1 MSDESTIRVNFA
13 RPMPIFPLPYAALMP
28 HAMLPLHIFEPR
40 YRKLVREVLDGPG
53 QIALAV
59 MDFSRP
65 LLEDDAEALANSP
78 GSPAAFDPSTVPVRL
93 KPAVCVGQLVQH
105 HTFPDG
111 RYNIILHGVCRARIV
126 RELPGIEQRLYRLA
140 MLEPVGLTEEAAAER
155 AEQAEL
161 ALQMQLASNDPKPR
175 RGLAD
180 RRQRLLRL
188 MRQTSLRDLS
198 EAEAVAKHLEDDAIP
213 TSAILELV
221 SIALIDDREL
231 RYRLLAEGDV
241 NQRAELIESQLAELR
256 RLLDRAKP
264 QRKSDAPKGCHWN

>member
-65 LLEDDAEALANSP
+65 LLDDDAEHQAESK
-78 GSPAAFDPSTVPVRL
+78 GAFDPSTVPVRL

-105 HTFPDG
+105 HAFPDG

-161 ALQMQLASNDPKPR
+161 AMQIELDSNEPKPR

-241 NQRAELIESQLAELR
+241 NQRAELIEGQLAELR

-264 QRKSDAPKGCHWN
+264 QLKSDAPKGCHWN

>member
-40 YRKLVREVLDGPG
+40 YRKMIGEVLDGPG

-65 LLEDDAEALANSP
+65 LLEDDAEAAGEGGGAVEIAN
-78 GSPAAFDPSTVPVRL
+78 VPVRL

-105 HTFPDG
+105 HAFPDG

-126 RELPGIEQRLYRLA
+126 RELPGVEQRLYRLA
-140 MLEPVGLTEEAAAER
+140 MLEPVGLTEEAAAEKAER
-155 AEQAEL
+155 AERGLRVEAGGGE
-161 ALQMQLASNDPKPR
+161 PKARGGLGDR
-175 RGLAD
+175 RG
-180 RRQRLLRL
+180 RLLRL
-188 MRQTSLRDLS
+188 MRETSLRDLS
-198 EAEAVAKHLEDDAIP
+198 EADAVAKHLEDDAIP

-231 RYRLLAEGDV
+231 RYRLLEEGDV
-241 NQRAELIESQLAELR
+241 NRRGELIESQLAELR

-264 QRKSDAPKGCHWN
+264 QVKSDAPKGCHWN